1 MLRNGKE
8 SETDGEINN
17 NNNNNN
23 NKYQSVS
30 KQRKFQNPPM
40 ARPPSP
46 PLQNVTMVN

>member
-8 SETDGEINN
+8 SETDGEI
-17 NNNNNN
+17 NNNN